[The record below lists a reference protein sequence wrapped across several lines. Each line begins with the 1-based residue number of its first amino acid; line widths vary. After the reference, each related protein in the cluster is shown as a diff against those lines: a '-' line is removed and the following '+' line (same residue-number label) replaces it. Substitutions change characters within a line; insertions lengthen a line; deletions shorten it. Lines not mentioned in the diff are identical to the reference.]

1 MRSLRYFFASFAVK
15 GFSPK
20 FLYNSTFTMA
30 NAASTHKFAGIM
42 SKPGKT
48 ELADIVPPLLTW
60 FREHQYQVVIDRETA
75 RYAPA
80 VEVLARDEMASRPL
94 NFVVVLGGDGTLLS
108 AARAVS
114 AAGIPVLG
122 INLGSLGFL
131 TEVPLE
137 NLYATLQSIEQSCC
151 NLDTRSMVHCEV
163 YRKDTCVGSYDAL
176 NDVVVGKGTI
186 ARLNHCDVYIDK
198 VFVSSY
204 QADSLI
210 VSTATGSTAYSLAAG
225 GPILMPSV
233 DAFVVTPV
241 SAHSLTHRPLVV
253 RDTSEIEIVVKTG
266 EDEAYLSLDGQI
278 GMPIV
283 DGDRVLCRKS
293 QHQVKLLHTQGTF
306 FDVLRTKLKWGQR

>member
-1 MRSLRYFFASFAVK
+1 
-15 GFSPK
+15 
-20 FLYNSTFTMA
+20 MA
-30 NAASTHKFAGIM
+30 TTNAASSSKSAGII
-42 SKPGKT
+42 SKPRKP
-48 ELADIVPPLLTW
+48 ELAEIVPPLLAW
-60 FREHQYQVVIDRETA
+60 FRKHQYQLVVDPETA
-75 RYAPA
+75 PYAA
-80 VEVLARDEMASRPL
+80 GEEVLTREEMGSRPL

-114 AAGIPVLG
+114 KAGIPVLG
-122 INLGSLGFL
+122 VNLGALGFL

-137 NLYATLQSIEQSCC
+137 DLYPTLESIEQSCC
-151 NLDTRSMVHCEV
+151 NLENRSMVHCEV
-163 YRKDTCVGSYDAL
+163 LRKDACVGSYDAL

-186 ARLNHCDVYIDK
+186 ARLNHCEVYVDR

-210 VSTATGSTAYSLAAG
+210 VSTPTGSTAYSLAAG

-233 DAFVVTPV
+233 DAFVITPV

-253 RDTSEIEIVVKTG
+253 GDSAQIEIVVKTG
-266 EDEAYLSLDGQI
+266 EDEAYLSIDGQI
-278 GMPIV
+278 GMPML

-293 QHQVKLLHTQGTF
+293 QYQVKLLHTQGTF